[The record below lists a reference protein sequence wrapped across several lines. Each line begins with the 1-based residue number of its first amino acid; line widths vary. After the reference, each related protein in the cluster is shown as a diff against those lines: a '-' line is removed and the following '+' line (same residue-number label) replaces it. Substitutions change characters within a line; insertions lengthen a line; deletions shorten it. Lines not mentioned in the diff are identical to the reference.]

1 LNAAVSKDRLKR
13 KLRHLCRFF
22 ALVAIVWLIHKSHQ
36 DFLVER
42 GDRGHPIELSDAQL
56 YLPTVTS
63 LEPDPDDPA
72 FLQALDANGTELG
85 LVSQTSPTG
94 DSAIGFSGSTNLLVV
109 WNRKDHVSSV
119 SIRSSG
125 DTKDHVDAILE
136 DPNFFRQFEGKSMDD
151 LAQGE
156 EIHAV
161 SGATLTS
168 LAIADALSLRFGGT
182 TKASRFPDQIRV
194 KEVTPHFPTCAKLRP
209 SSTHTSLF
217 EALDENGSI
226 LGQVGRTS
234 PHADSI
240 IGYQGPVD
248 TLLVLENNGTLKAM
262 TIRSSFENPPYADY
276 PNDDAYFASLFQGRS
291 IAKLADMNLTAE
303 RVQGVSGATMT
314 SMAMAEGIVETARQ
328 LELEH
333 TRTGRK
339 KSRIAWGIGETGSLA
354 VILLASFV
362 AFTKRG
368 KTKFFRRSLQVLLVC
383 YLGLVNGD
391 ILSQALFAGWAQNGV
406 PWERAPI
413 LVLLTLA
420 ALLVPMATGK
430 SFYCHQLCPHG
441 AAQQWMRK
449 LRKSPLRLPAKLGK
463 ALELIPF
470 ILLFVVLFVAITSS
484 TFPLANLEPFDGY
497 VWEVAGVIAIAIL
510 LIGLAVSAFIPMAYC
525 RYGCPTGALLKLFE
539 FKQGVDGWSK
549 RDYLSFAL
557 LGLAL
562 LLYYFS

>member
-13 KLRHLCRFF
+13 KLRHLCRFL

-36 DFLVER
+36 DFLVEL
-42 GDRGHPIELSDAQL
+42 GDRGHPIELPDAQL

-109 WNRKDHVSSV
+109 WNRKDRVSSV

-156 EIHAV
+156 EINAV

-168 LAIADALSLRFGGT
+168 LAIADALSIRFGGT
-182 TKASRFPDQIRV
+182 AKASRFPDQIRV
-194 KEVTPHFPTCAKLRP
+194 KEVTPYFPTCAKLRP
-209 SSTHTSLF
+209 SRTHTSLF
-217 EALDENGSI
+217 EVLDENGSM

-234 PHADSI
+234 PHADKI
-240 IGYQGPVD
+240 IGYQGPIDV
-248 TLLVLENNGTLKAM
+248 LLILENNGTLKAM
-262 TIRSSFENPPYADY
+262 QMRSSFENPPYADY
-276 PNDDAYFASLFQGRS
+276 PNDDYYLPSLFEGRS
-291 IAKLADMNLTAE
+291 IPQLAEMNETAE
-303 RVQGVSGATMT
+303 RYEGVSGATMT

-328 LELEH
+328 WELER
-333 TRTGRK
+333 TRTGRE
-339 KSRIAWGIGETGSLA
+339 KSRIAWGVGETGSLA
-354 VILLASFV
+354 VILLAGFV

-463 ALELIPF
+463 
-470 ILLFVVLFVAITSS
+470 VL
-484 TFPLANLEPFDGY
+484 
-497 VWEVAGVIAIAIL
+497 
-510 LIGLAVSAFIPMAYC
+510 
-525 RYGCPTGALLKLFE
+525 
-539 FKQGVDGWSK
+539 
-549 RDYLSFAL
+549 
-557 LGLAL
+557 
-562 LLYYFS
+562 

>member
-1 LNAAVSKDRLKR
+1 VSKDRLKR
-13 KLRHLCRFF
+13 KLRHLCRFL
-22 ALVAIVWLIHKSHQ
+22 ALVAIVWLIYKSHQ
-36 DFLVER
+36 DFLIELK
-42 GDRGHPIELSDAQL
+42 DRGHPIELSHVTPH
-56 YLPTVTS
+56 LPRVTN
-63 LEPDPDDPA
+63 LKPDPGNQNR
-72 FLQALDANGTELG
+72 LWALDANGTKLG
-85 LVSQTSPTG
+85 LVSQTSPAG
-94 DSAIGFSGSTNLLVV
+94 DSAIGFSGSTNLLVI
-109 WNRKDHVSSV
+109 WDQEDRVSSV

-125 DTKDHVDAILE
+125 DTIDHVDAILE
-136 DPNFFRQFEGKSMDD
+136 DPAFFDQFKGKSMDD

-156 EIHAV
+156 EISAV

-182 TKASRFPDQIRV
+182 AKASRFPDLIRV

-240 IGYQGPVD
+240 VGYQGPVD
-248 TLLVLENNGTLKAM
+248 TLLILETNGTLKAM
-262 TIRSSFENPPYADY
+262 TIRSSFENQPYADY
-276 PNDDAYFASLFQGRS
+276 PNDDAYFSSLFQGRS
-291 IAKLADMNLTAE
+291 IGQLADMNLTAE
-303 RVQGVSGATMT
+303 QVEGVSGATMT
-314 SMAMAEGIVETARQ
+314 SMVMAEGIVKTAQ
-328 LELEH
+328 QWELE
-333 TRTGRK
+333 RFRAERK
-339 KSRIAWGIGETGSLA
+339 KPRIAWGIGETGSLG
-354 VILLASFV
+354 VILLAGFV

-368 KTKFFRRSLQVLLVC
+368 NTKFFRRSLQVLLVC

-525 RYGCPTGALLKLFE
+525 RYGCPTGTLLKLFE

-557 LGLAL
+557 LGVAL

>member
-1 LNAAVSKDRLKR
+1 MSKDRLKR
-13 KLRHLCRFF
+13 KLRHLCRFL
-22 ALVAIVWLIHKSHQ
+22 ALVSIVWLIYKSHQ
-36 DFLVER
+36 DFLIEL
-42 GDRGHPIELSDAQL
+42 GDRGHPIELSHAQL
-56 YLPTVTS
+56 YLPTVAS
-63 LEPDPDDPA
+63 LESDPDDPS
-72 FLQALDANGTELG
+72 FIQALDANGTELG
-85 LVSQTSPTG
+85 LLSQTSPAG
-94 DSAIGFSGSTNLLVV
+94 DSAIGFSGSTNLLVI
-109 WNRKDHVSSV
+109 WDLEDRVSSV

-125 DTKDHVDAILE
+125 DTIDHVDAILE
-136 DPNFFRQFEGKSMDD
+136 DPAFFSQFEGKSMEG
-151 LAQGE
+151 LAHGE
-156 EIHAV
+156 EISAV

-182 TKASRFPDQIRV
+182 AKASRFPEQIRV
-194 KEVTPHFPTCAKLRP
+194 EEVTPHFPTCTELRP

-217 EALDENGSI
+217 DALDENGSM

-240 IGYQGPVD
+240 VGYQGPIDV
-248 TLLVLENNGTLKAM
+248 LLVLENNGTLKAM
-262 TIRSSFENPPYADY
+262 QMRSSFENEPYADY
-276 PNDDAYFASLFQGRS
+276 PKDDYYLPSLFEGRS
-291 IAKLADMNLTAE
+291 IPQLADMNETADKYE
-303 RVQGVSGATMT
+303 GVSGATMT
-314 SMAMAEGIVETARQ
+314 SRAMAKGIVETARQ
-328 LELEH
+328 WEAE
-333 TRTGRK
+333 RK
-339 KSRIAWGIGETGSLA
+339 RAEAKKPWIVWGIGETGSLG
-354 VILLASFV
+354 VILLAGFV

-368 KTKFFRRSLQVLLVC
+368 NTKFFRRTLQVLLVC

-391 ILSQALFAGWAQNGV
+391 ILSQALFAGWAQNGI

-413 LVLLTLA
+413 LALLTLA

-463 ALELIPF
+463 ALEWIPF
-470 ILLFVVLFVAITSS
+470 ILIFVVLFVAITSS
-484 TFPLANLEPFDGY
+484 AFPLANLEPFDGY

-549 RDYLSFAL
+549 RDYLSFTL
-557 LGLAL
+557 LGVAL
-562 LLYYFS
+562 LLYFFS

>member
-1 LNAAVSKDRLKR
+1 MSKDRLKR
-13 KLRHLCRFF
+13 KLRNLCRFL

-36 DFLVER
+36 DFLADLE
-42 GDRGHPIELSDAQL
+42 GRGHPIELSHAQL
-56 YLPTVTS
+56 HMSGVAS
-63 LEPDPDDPA
+63 LKPDPDDPS
-72 FLQALDANGTELG
+72 FLQALDANGSELG
-85 LVSQTSPTG
+85 LVSQTSPAG
-94 DSAIGFSGSTNLLVV
+94 DSAIGFSGSTNLLVI
-109 WNRKDHVSSV
+109 WDPEDRVSSV

-125 DTKDHVDAILE
+125 DTIDHVDAILE
-136 DPNFFRQFEGKSMDD
+136 DPDFFGQFKGKSMDE

-156 EIHAV
+156 GISAV

-182 TKASRFPDQIRV
+182 TKASRFPEQIQIE
-194 KEVTPHFPTCAKLRP
+194 EVTTHFPTCTKLRP

-217 EALDENGSI
+217 DALDENGSV

-240 IGYQGPVD
+240 IGYQGPIDV
-248 TLLVLENNGTLKAM
+248 LLALENNGTLKAM
-262 TIRSSFENPPYADY
+262 QMRSSFENEPYADY
-276 PNDDAYFASLFQGRS
+276 PKDDYYLPSLFVGRS
-291 IAKLADMNLTAE
+291 IPQLADMNETAE
-303 RVQGVSGATMT
+303 KYEGVSGATMT
-314 SMAMAEGIVETARQ
+314 SQAMAKGIVETARQ
-328 LELEH
+328 WEAK
-333 TRTGRK
+333 RK
-339 KSRIAWGIGETGSLA
+339 RSEAKKPWVVWGIGETGSLG
-354 VILLASFV
+354 VILLAGFV

-368 KTKFFRRSLQVLLVC
+368 KTKFFRRTLQVLLVC

-391 ILSQALFAGWAQNGV
+391 ILSQALFAGWAQNGI

-449 LRKSPLRLPAKLGK
+449 LSKNPLRLPAKLGK
-463 ALELIPF
+463 ALEWIPF
-470 ILLFVVLFVAITSS
+470 ILLFFVLFVAITSS

-497 VWEVAGVIAIAIL
+497 VWEVAGVIAISIL

-549 RDYLSFAL
+549 RDYLSFSL

-562 LLYYFS
+562 LLYFFY